1 MVRIT
6 LTKNRDKNPGEV
18 TFECTREDFHN
29 WLFINDI
36 SHVSVETDGNL
47 LFVIYSRIEVDKAI
61 KQMLDPSKPLIAD
74 YRKFIVARETWRS
87 LLQLLS
93 DYKHNKQ

>member
-1 MVRIT
+1 MTRVI
-6 LTKNRDKNPGEV
+6 LTKNRDKNDGEI

-29 WLFINDI
+29 WLFINGI
-36 SHVSVETDGNL
+36 CHILVETDGNL
-47 LFVIYSRIEVDKAI
+47 LFVIYSRTEVDKAI
-61 KQMLDPSKPLIAD
+61 KEMLDPSKPLIAD

-93 DYKHNKQ
+93 DYKHNRQ